1 MNKKRRVLV
10 TAALPYSNGRP
21 HVGHLAGCYLSA
33 DTYVR
38 YLRMTDTEVRFV
50 SGSDDYGVAIMLT
63 GEKESK
69 TPAEVAQYYNEKQS
83 KAFAGMGVKFDI
95 FSSTSRSPYHTQ
107 TSQDFFLKVHEKGY
121 FEKKETEQF
130 FDPEKN
136 IFLPDRFVKG
146 TCEYCAT
153 PDQNGDQCENCGKTL
168 DTETLKDPRSIF
180 TGQPALRK
188 KTTHWFLDLSQ
199 FEKQVAAW
207 LETAT
212 IRETSKSYVKGL
224 LSTGLVKRS
233 MTRDISWGIPVPLS
247 EPEAAGKVLY
257 VWFDAPIGYISNTK
271 ELCAQLD
278 GDPEKYA
285 DWWKSDDTE
294 VYHFIGE
301 DNTIFHCVIWIAML
315 SAEGEIKAPK
325 GVIINQYL
333 NIQFPGK
340 DVEKISKSRG
350 NAPWLEDYLNEGGD
364 PDSMRYYLTMVA
376 PEKARTSYRPD
387 DMVQRHNSELANILG
402 NFINRILTFTR
413 KNIQEAAPAFDESK
427 SDDTDRAFAASL
439 KKCVDE
445 TSKLLEEFCFKAAL
459 ERIMEFAR
467 ECNRYV
473 DERAP
478 WKTRKTDLERTVS
491 TITHSLWAIKA
502 LGVMLSPFMPT
513 TGEKILRMLSVDPQG
528 ITWVSAAEPLRAGVA
543 IEEPKILFE
552 KIEQSEEVA
561 K

>member
-1 MNKKRRVLV
+1 
-10 TAALPYSNGRP
+10 
-21 HVGHLAGCYLSA
+21 
-33 DTYVR
+33 
-38 YLRMTDTEVRFV
+38 
-50 SGSDDYGVAIMLT
+50 
-63 GEKESK
+63 
-69 TPAEVAQYYNEKQS
+69 
-83 KAFAGMGVKFDI
+83 
-95 FSSTSRSPYHTQ
+95 
-107 TSQDFFLKVHEKGY
+107 
-121 FEKKETEQF
+121 
-130 FDPEKN
+130 
-136 IFLPDRFVKG
+136 
-146 TCEYCAT
+146 
-153 PDQNGDQCENCGKTL
+153 
-168 DTETLKDPRSIF
+168 
-180 TGQPALRK
+180 
-188 KTTHWFLDLSQ
+188 
-199 FEKQVAAW
+199 
-207 LETAT
+207 
-212 IRETSKSYVKGL
+212 
-224 LSTGLVKRS
+224 
-233 MTRDISWGIPVPLS
+233 
-247 EPEAAGKVLY
+247 
-257 VWFDAPIGYISNTK
+257 
-271 ELCAQLD
+271 
-278 GDPEKYA
+278 
-285 DWWKSDDTE
+285 
-294 VYHFIGE
+294 
-301 DNTIFHCVIWIAML
+301 ML

-528 ITWVSAAEPLRAGVA
+528 ITWVSAAEPLRAGAA